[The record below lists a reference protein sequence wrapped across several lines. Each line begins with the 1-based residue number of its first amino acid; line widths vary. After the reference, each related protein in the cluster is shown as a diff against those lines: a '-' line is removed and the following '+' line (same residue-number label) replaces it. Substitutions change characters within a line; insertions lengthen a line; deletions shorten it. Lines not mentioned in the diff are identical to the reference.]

1 MKIENKI
8 KQNKTI
14 KEARELTKEG
24 LKKLA
29 GYGLMIIWVIAL
41 VLGLGANSWFLFFVA
56 LILSIS
62 YLTGMPIRMGCSCCH
77 RNNDSYLN
85 KSWNDY
91 YYYHHRHH

>member
-1 MKIENKI
+1 MEKENEI
-8 KQNKTI
+8 KQDKTI
-14 KEARELTKEG
+14 KEVGELPKEE

-29 GYGLMIIWVIAL
+29 GYGLMVIWVLAL

-56 LILSIS
+56 LILTIS
-62 YLTGMPIRMGCSCCH
+62 YLTGIPIRMGCGCN
-77 RNNDSYLN
+77 RNNESYLN